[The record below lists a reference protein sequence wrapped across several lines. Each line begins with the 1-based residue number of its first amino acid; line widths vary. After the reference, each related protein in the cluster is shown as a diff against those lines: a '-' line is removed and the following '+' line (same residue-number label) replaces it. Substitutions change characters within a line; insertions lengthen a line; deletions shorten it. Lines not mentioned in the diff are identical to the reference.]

1 MMEFDITWS
10 EFFAVFI
17 ASALKPGIAGI
28 PTAVLVFGF
37 NFFETLIVC
46 SLGGITGSFFFS
58 FLIDAVIKSFNKLI
72 SKIYPNRKSNKK
84 KFTKVN
90 RFIIIMKKRFGILGV
105 SIIAPLFLSIPLGVF
120 ICLKFFGDR
129 PKIIFWMSIFVVFWT
144 IVLYF
149 GLLHFRTLFEKFL
162 I

>member
-1 MMEFDITWS
+1 MMEFNITWS
-10 EFFAVFI
+10 EFFAVFL

-72 SKIYPNRKSNKK
+72 KNRKSNKK